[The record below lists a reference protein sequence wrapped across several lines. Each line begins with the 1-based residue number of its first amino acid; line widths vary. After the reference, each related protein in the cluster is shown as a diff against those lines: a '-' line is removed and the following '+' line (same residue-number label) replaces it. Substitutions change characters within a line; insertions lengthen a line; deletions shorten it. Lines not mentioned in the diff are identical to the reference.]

1 MARRDQR
8 LVPISLADLEHNAH
22 VTLDL
27 NALDYYRSGAND
39 MQTLRDNQEAFTRL
53 RLRPRIL
60 RDVSKVETQT
70 TLLGHPVSS
79 PICIS
84 PTAMQRL
91 VNDEGEKATAR
102 AAARAKKCMIL
113 SSWSTTTA
121 EDTIA
126 AGNEIPVQH
135 NTPGLPLFWFQ
146 LYVYK
151 DRAMTESLI
160 RRVEKAGYKALVITV
175 DTPYLG
181 RRLADVRNVFT
192 LPSHMSMA
200 NFETKESKI
209 TMANILKQEEDSR
222 DNGNNSN
229 NNNGEASDS
238 RTQTKKA
245 AEGKGTK
252 VVRQE
257 SSLAAYVVSQ
267 IDPSLNWKDIE
278 WIQSITKLPIVVK
291 GVLTAEDAQLAVES
305 GAKGILVSN
314 HGGRQLDGVLATI
327 DALPEVLDAVQG
339 KDVEVYLDGG
349 VRKGTDVFKALAL
362 GARAVF
368 LGRPILWGL
377 AHDGE
382 AGVSLALDLI
392 QKEFEL
398 AMALAGCCKVTDINR
413 AHVQHGTT
421 STPRL

>member
-22 VTLDL
+22 VTMDL

-70 TLLGHPVSS
+70 TLLGHPVAS
-79 PICIS
+79 PISIS

-91 VNDEGEKATAR
+91 ANDEGEKATAR
-102 AAARAKKCMIL
+102 AAAKAKKCMIL
-113 SSWSTTTA
+113 SSWATTSA

-126 AGNEIPVQH
+126 AGKEIPVL
-135 NTPGLPLFWFQ
+135 NDTPGLPLFWFQ

-160 RRVEKAGYKALVITV
+160 RRVEKVGYKALVITV
-175 DTPYLG
+175 DTPFLG
-181 RRLADVRNVFT
+181 RRLADVRNVFS

-200 NFETKESKI
+200 NFETKDSKV
-209 TMANILKQEEDSR
+209 TMANILKNDSS
-222 DNGNNSN
+222 NSSDHSAS
-229 NNNGEASDS
+229 EA
-238 RTQTKKA
+238 RAQTKRA
-245 AEGKGTK
+245 AQGNETK

-267 IDPSLNWKDIE
+267 IDPTLNWKDIE
-278 WIQSITKLPIVVK
+278 WIQSITKLPIIVK
-291 GVLTAEDAQLAVES
+291 GVLTAEDAKLAAEH

-327 DALPEVLDAVQG
+327 DALPEVLDAVKG

-349 VRKGTDVFKALAL
+349 VRKGTDVLKALAL
-362 GARAVF
+362 GAKAVF
-368 LGRPILWGL
+368 LGRPVLWGL

-398 AMALAGCCKVTDINR
+398 AMALAGCCKITDINR
-413 AHVQHGTT
+413 AHVQHGTMST
-421 STPRL
+421 SRL

>member
-22 VTLDL
+22 VTMDL

-39 MQTLRDNQEAFTRL
+39 MQTLRDNQEAFSRL

-60 RDVSKVETQT
+60 KDVSKIDTQT
-70 TLLGHPVSS
+70 TLLGHPVAS
-79 PICIS
+79 PISIS

-91 VNDEGEKATAR
+91 ANDEGEKATAR
-102 AAARAKKCMIL
+102 AAAKAKKCMIL
-113 SSWSTTTA
+113 SSWATTSA

-126 AGNEIPVQH
+126 AGKEIPVQH
-135 NTPGLPLFWFQ
+135 DTPGLPLFWFQ

-151 DRAMTESLI
+151 DRSMTESLI
-160 RRVEKAGYKALVITV
+160 RRVEKVGYKALVITV

-181 RRLADVRNVFT
+181 RRLADVRNVFS

-200 NFETKESKI
+200 NFETKDSKI
-209 TMANILKQEEDSR
+209 TMANILKHEDGSH
-222 DNGNNSN
+222 SAKS
-229 NNNGEASDS
+229 EATDL
-238 RTQTKKA
+238 RTRTKSA
-245 AEGKGTK
+245 AEGKEIK

-267 IDPSLNWKDIE
+267 IDPTLNWKDIE
-278 WIQSITKLPIVVK
+278 WIQSITKLPIIVK
-291 GVLTAEDAQLAVES
+291 GVLTAEDAKLAVEA

-327 DALPEVLDAVQG
+327 DALPEILDAVKG

-349 VRKGTDVFKALAL
+349 VRKGTDVLKALAL
-362 GARAVF
+362 GAKAVF

-382 AGVSLALDLI
+382 AGVSLTLDLI

-398 AMALAGCCKVTDINR
+398 AMALAGCSKISDINR
-413 AHVQHGTT
+413 AHVQHGTV